1 MNSETTARGEGC
13 LYGALAVCVVG
24 VLAVSALGEWVILAL
39 ASLVALA
46 LLALVVWGT
55 SAFTVWVY
63 RTVAFTKLEIEQKRQ
78 SMAIQAAVTRQQLLL
93 EDKRS
98 HLVYAQ
104 DGFLPVAY
112 NSVMDATNGPRLL
125 DLAAQ
130 RIDTLRLP
138 ENVPNHLHIVT
149 TSDTEQT
156 LNQGANVPS
165 VTGSLGDL
173 SFLLPGGQSG
183 KYQLIEEAGTDDNK

>member
-1 MNSETTARGEGC
+1 MYTIDYVMMAIGSMV
-13 LYGALAVCVVG
+13 GAALFLGAAYMIF
-24 VLAVSALGEWVILAL
+24 LMLISAWRYVSQ
-39 ASLVALA
+39 S
-46 LLALVVWGT
+46 
-55 SAFTVWVY
+55 
-63 RTVAFTKLEIEQKRQ
+63 KIEFDAQRQ
-78 SMAIQAAVTRQQLLL
+78 TLAIQAAVTRQQLLL

-156 LNQGANVPS
+156 LNQGASVPS